1 MVGINADL
9 KRMETIERSVYST
22 EIKTMEDLAFIQKD
36 IFENR
41 KVVTKIP
48 DWFYKIFKNNDE
60 DRERRALELNQKDR
74 DYG

>member
-60 DRERRALELNQKDR
+60 DRERRALELN
-74 DYG
+74 

>member
-60 DRERRALELNQKDR
+60 DRERRTLELN
-74 DYG
+74 